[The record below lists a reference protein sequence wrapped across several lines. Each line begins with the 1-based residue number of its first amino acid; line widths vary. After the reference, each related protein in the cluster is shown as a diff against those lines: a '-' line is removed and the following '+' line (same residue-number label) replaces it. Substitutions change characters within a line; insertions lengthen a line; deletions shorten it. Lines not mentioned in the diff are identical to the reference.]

1 MNAIFKNYGNGKRS
15 DPQIIS
21 FNLTNKINLPMSD
34 KFVALPNLSIYFKQK
49 NRKSSYKNNKF
60 RI

>member
-1 MNAIFKNYGNGKRS
+1 MNAIFKNYGNRKRS